1 MDHQT
6 AVAARRSWQSARAA
20 ASRLAQAADVTAR
33 AYQFGEHQLED
44 LLTNRRQAN
53 EAALGARL
61 SQLGAP
67 GGELS
72 PAARCPLSVGLRPG
86 SQMLKPSSSE
96 MNNEQNEL
104 EEPGQKTSLPYPWGK
119 VFLWFVGLVVVGIIV
134 VEPPPGITSD
144 FGTLYKVFVG
154 GLTGVFWGL
163 IYAIYK
169 YFRR

>member
-1 MDHQT
+1 
-6 AVAARRSWQSARAA
+6 
-20 ASRLAQAADVTAR
+20 
-33 AYQFGEHQLED
+33 
-44 LLTNRRQAN
+44 
-53 EAALGARL
+53 
-61 SQLGAP
+61 
-67 GGELS
+67 
-72 PAARCPLSVGLRPG
+72 
-86 SQMLKPSSSE
+86 

-119 VFLWFVGLVVVGIIV
+119 VFLWFVGLVVAGIIV